1 MILKTSRGN
10 RELFAAFDSSVPI
23 PRPSMHGGAV
33 SYGGRRVS
41 LEDASGLPAFMR
53 AVRLISETVAM
64 MPFVAAW
71 QGRPRPEAAGVLRRP
86 LDGVSPFTVW
96 SYTVAAMLRGNAY
109 LWKIPVRGRVVGL
122 QPIDPCLVEP
132 DYDDGEPRFKIR
144 RRENGPVWMNAGT
157 SRVIHL
163 PGILLGHPFVG
174 VSVIEAHRNGLGA
187 YLDRQ
192 EFEARYLANDG
203 SPGVVLKNPSNTT
216 AQQRAELR
224 ESFEARHGGPS
235 RAGRPAFLWGG
246 WDIDRVGVS
255 LSDAQFIET
264 SRFQVQE
271 VGRMLGVP
279 SGLLGEPSS
288 TNIEAVAE
296 ENTRF
301 LTYGLAPWMTR
312 LEQGLLA
319 DPDLFDGP
327 DWDLQLDP
335 GRLLRADDKTRFD
348 GYRLAR
354 QGGWITANEI
364 RALEGREPVEGG
376 DEIQKT
382 PVGGAPNAGQPDP
395 TETPTE
401 NEKVT

>member
-10 RELFAAFDSSVPI
+10 REMFAAFDSSIPI
-23 PRPSMHGGAV
+23 PRPSMHGGAI

-41 LEDASGLPAFMR
+41 LGDATGLPAFMR
-53 AVRLISETVAM
+53 GVRLISETVAM
-64 MPFVAAW
+64 MPFQATF
-71 QGRPRPEAAGVLRRP
+71 QGKPRPEATGVLRRP
-86 LDGVSPFTVW
+86 LDGISPFSVW
-96 SYTVAAMLRGNAY
+96 SYTVGSLLRGNAY
-109 LWKIPVRGRVVGL
+109 LWKITVRGRVVGL

-132 DYDDGEPRFKIR
+132 DYDDGAPRFKIR
-144 RRENGPVWMNAGT
+144 RRENGPVWMTAGLD
-157 SRVIHL
+157 RVIHI
-163 PGILLGHPFVG
+163 PGILLEHPFVG
-174 VSVIEAHRNGLGA
+174 VSIIEAYRNGLGT

-216 AQQRAELR
+216 PQQRAELR
-224 ESFEARHGGPS
+224 ESYESRHVSPS

-246 WDIDRVGVS
+246 WDIDRIGVS
-255 LSDAQFIET
+255 LADAQFIET

-271 VGRMLGVP
+271 IARMLGVP
-279 SGLLGEPSS
+279 SGLLGEANT
-288 TNIEAVAE
+288 TNIEAVE
-296 ENTRF
+296 QENTRF

-312 LEQGLLA
+312 LEQGLQTDA
-319 DPDLFDGP
+319 MLFDGP

-364 RALEGREPVEGG
+364 RALEGREAVDGG
-376 DEIQKT
+376 DEIQET
-382 PVGGAPNAGQPDP
+382 PVGGAPNTSQEAM
-395 TETPTE
+395 T
-401 NEKVT
+401 